1 MQKRA
6 RLVGKG
12 LKAYF
17 EYIYFHF
24 SISGEE
30 MAKYLTRMCLQ
41 SEVVDGGKNVKVEVP
56 PIRAGIL

>member
-1 MQKRA
+1 M
-6 RLVGKG
+6 GKG

-17 EYIYFHF
+17 ENEFHPRFCF

>member
-1 MQKRA
+1 M
-6 RLVGKG
+6 GKG

-17 EYIYFHF
+17 DYKFHPQFFF